1 MVNQSVR
8 VQMSSETKL
17 VLENLAQENGCL
29 YGGKPHISGLL
40 TQIADGR
47 LVLNR
52 AIPPQHSLPRA
63 PLLKL
68 RLWFPI
74 GLKGT
79 LAATVQKI
87 ADFGGN
93 IFKAKVN
100 SEVDKATAQIL
111 LSIPESS
118 DLSAFITALQQ
129 IKIKDIVAFNET
141 EEILNAMNQTKK
153 LNYNLY
159 KEQEPDTQ
167 KKKSIQDRLVANV
180 LNQNL
185 LLDISC
191 TIGLKLVAHN
201 QVGIL
206 AKVTCEIAA
215 QGFFVSS
222 VKQDFDSNKSHD
234 IIEFLLTLQATP
246 QNEMSKEIPKIYSIV
261 KALKNIPAIT
271 EVQRL
276 GIDYL

>member
-1 MVNQSVR
+1 M
-8 VQMSSETKL
+8 
-17 VLENLAQENGCL
+17 
-29 YGGKPHISGLL
+29 
-40 TQIADGR
+40 
-47 LVLNR
+47 
-52 AIPPQHSLPRA
+52 
-63 PLLKL
+63 
-68 RLWFPI
+68 
-74 GLKGT
+74 KGT

-141 EEILNAMNQTKK
+141 EEILNALNQTKK

-167 KKKSIQDRLVANV
+167 KKKSVQDRLVANV

-206 AKVTCEIAA
+206 AKIACEIAE

-222 VKQDFDSNKSHD
+222 VKQDFDSSKSHD

-246 QNEMSKEIPKIYSIV
+246 QNEMSKEIPKIYTIV

-276 GIDYL
+276 GVDYL